1 MPYLTL
7 PNRREFLSAA
17 GAAALLS
24 QGGAELLAQSTA
36 AAKAQGARVRWAF
49 FSDTHVAADKANTY
63 RGFRPF
69 DQLSKVAPAVANSGV
84 TGAVIDGDLAR
95 LTGEPGDYQN
105 LIQLLTPVSAK
116 MPIAMALGN
125 HDHRKNFHAAV
136 TRHPGDVQTVR
147 ERHVLAVNAGPVR
160 LLVLDS
166 LIMPDYTP
174 GFLGKE
180 QRTWLE
186 RYLGASDDTPILVFV
201 HHTPGDNDGELLDA
215 ERLLRILKP
224 SKKVKALI
232 YGHSHRYRFD
242 VMDGLHCINLP
253 AVGYNF
259 NDAEPTGWTEVELGG
274 EGADFKLHAIGGNMT
289 GDGKVTSIAWRG

>member
-7 PNRREFLSAA
+7 PSRREFLAVSAA
-17 GAAALLS
+17 AVSLTQAIVPGR
-24 QGGAELLAQSTA
+24 AQASRA
-36 AAKAQGARVRWAF
+36 RWAF
-49 FSDTHVAADKANTY
+49 FSDTHVAADRANTY
-63 RGFRPF
+63 RGFRPY
-69 DQLSKVAPAVANSGV
+69 DQLAKVAPAVASSGV
-84 TGAVIDGDLAR
+84 EGAVIDGDLAR
-95 LTGEPGDYQN
+95 LTGEPGDYEN
-105 LIQLLTPVSAK
+105 LIQLLAPVSAK
-116 MPIAMALGN
+116 MPVAMALGN
-125 HDHRKNFHAAV
+125 HDHRKNFQSAFAK
-136 TRHPGDVQTVR
+136 HPGDAQTVR
-147 ERHVLAVNAGPVR
+147 DRHVLAVPAGPVR

-166 LIMPDYTP
+166 LMMPDFTP
-174 GFLGKE
+174 GLLGKE

-186 RYLGASDDTPILVFV
+186 RHLSSSDDTPTIVFV

-259 NDAEPTGWTEVELGG
+259 ADSEPTGWTEVELSA
-274 EGADFKLHAIGGNMT
+274 EGADFKLHAMGGNLE
-289 GDGKVTSIAWRG
+289 GNGKTTSVAWRG

>member
-7 PNRREFLSAA
+7 PRRREFLATASAA
-17 GAAALLS
+17 GLLLS
-24 QGGAELLAQSTA
+24 QGARSA
-36 AAKAQGARVRWAF
+36 AAQQGRARWAF
-49 FSDTHVAADKANTY
+49 FSDTHIAADRANTY
-63 RGFRPF
+63 RGFKPYE
-69 DQLSKVAPAVANSGV
+69 QLAKVAPAVAASGV
-84 TGAVIDGDLAR
+84 TGAIIDGDLAR

-105 LIQLLTPVSAK
+105 FLQLLAPVAAK

-125 HDHRKNFHAAV
+125 HDNRKNFQAAIGK
-136 TRHPGDVQTVR
+136 HPGEVQAVR
-147 ERHVLAVNAGPVR
+147 DRHVLAVPAGPVR

-166 LIMPDYTP
+166 LMMPDFTP

-186 RYLGASDDTPILVFV
+186 RYLGASDETPTLVFV

-215 ERLLRILKP
+215 ERLLRILKA
-224 SKKVKALI
+224 SRKVKALI

-242 VMDGLHCINLP
+242 VLDGLHCINLP

-259 NDAEPTGWTEVELGG
+259 NDAEPTGWTEVELSA
-274 EGADFKLHAIGGNMT
+274 EGADFKLHAMGGNLQ

>member
-1 MPYLTL
+1 M
-7 PNRREFLSAA
+7 
-17 GAAALLS
+17 
-24 QGGAELLAQSTA
+24 
-36 AAKAQGARVRWAF
+36 
-49 FSDTHVAADKANTY
+49 
-63 RGFRPF
+63 
-69 DQLSKVAPAVANSGV
+69 APAIAASGV
-84 TGAVIDGDLAR
+84 EGAVIDGDLAR

-105 LIQLLTPVSAK
+105 LIQLLAPVTAK
-116 MPIAMALGN
+116 MPVAMGLGN
-125 HDHRKNFHAAV
+125 HDHRKNFQSAFAK
-136 TRHPGDVQTVR
+136 HPGDVQTVR
-147 ERHVLAVNAGPVR
+147 DRHVLAVPAGPVR

-166 LIMPDYTP
+166 LMVPDFTP

-186 RYLGASDDTPILVFV
+186 RHLGVSDDTPTIVFV

-224 SKKVKALI
+224 SKKVKALV

-259 NDAEPTGWTEVELGG
+259 ADSEPTGWAEVELSA
-274 EGADFKLHAIGGNMT
+274 EGADFKLHAMGGNLE
-289 GDGKVTSIAWRG
+289 GNGKTISISWRG